1 MQNGTKS
8 AGFLFGASFLM
19 MGGIVGY
26 QLLSDSGETV
36 FIVFVGLGIALAVIG
51 AYYTWQASRAK
62 EPPLFDN

>member
-1 MQNGTKS
+1 MQNRTKS

-26 QLLSDSGETV
+26 QLLSDSGEAVLVV
-36 FIVFVGLGIALAVIG
+36 FGGLGIVVAIIG
-51 AYYTWQASRAK
+51 AYYIRQASRAK